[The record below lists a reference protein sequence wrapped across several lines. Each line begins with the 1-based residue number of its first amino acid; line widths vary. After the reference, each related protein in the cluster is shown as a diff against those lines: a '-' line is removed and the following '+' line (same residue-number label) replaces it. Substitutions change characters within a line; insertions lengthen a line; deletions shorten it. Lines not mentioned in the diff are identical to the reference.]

1 MYTWYT
7 SKSKLGHPG
16 YDFATKKPRYDV
28 KEGSFSL
35 LQPYSLSIYI
45 VYLLSSYCTV
55 HQDKPD
61 PPDSILDDPIESI
74 SSMKIIEG
82 ACSLCNN
89 GKKIIFPIHN
99 KTTILRLN
107 AHSLP
112 GHNEQFSYHPSTFSN
127 KFLNKFRSGDP
138 DECARSMVSYSSR

>member
-1 MYTWYT
+1 MM
-7 SKSKLGHPG
+7 SKSAAFLCSSR
-16 YDFATKKPRYDV
+16 TR
-28 KEGSFSL
+28 SL
-35 LQPYSLSIYI
+35 YI
-45 VYLLSSYCTV
+45 LYICWVATV

-89 GKKIIFPIHN
+89 GEKIIFPIHT
-99 KTTILRLN
+99 KTTRLRLN

-138 DECARSMVSYSSR
+138 YECTRSMMSYSSR